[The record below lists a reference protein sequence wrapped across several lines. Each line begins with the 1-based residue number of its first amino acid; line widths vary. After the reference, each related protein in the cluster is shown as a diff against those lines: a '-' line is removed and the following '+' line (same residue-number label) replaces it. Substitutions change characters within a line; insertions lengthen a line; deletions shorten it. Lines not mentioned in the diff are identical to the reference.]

1 MQFQKLPP
9 RFDFVILILPIGVTT
24 NRGILFSSAKDSS
37 VIVFCNAQY
46 VLMLLIQFNLMP
58 QAMSQR
64 HGERLLFVCHRGY
77 PFVCPGTATS
87 RARDTRARRLCRA
100 RRTPLYAACLQDCWA
115 MDGQTPATQIISRSK
130 RKLVNDQVPSAALFY
145 VVARRRK
152 MILCAGA

>member
-9 RFDFVILILPIGVTT
+9 RFDFVILILPIGVPT

-46 VLMLLIQFNLMP
+46 ALMLLIQFNLMP

-87 RARDTRARRLCRA
+87 RARDTRARRLCLL
-100 RRTPLYAACLQDCWA
+100 RRTPLYAVRLQLCSA
-115 MDGQTPATQIISRSK
+115 TDGEAHATKQRQIALPNMPRRSSYCVPPRPECQT
-130 RKLVNDQVPSAALFY
+130 RK
-145 VVARRRK
+145 
-152 MILCAGA
+152 